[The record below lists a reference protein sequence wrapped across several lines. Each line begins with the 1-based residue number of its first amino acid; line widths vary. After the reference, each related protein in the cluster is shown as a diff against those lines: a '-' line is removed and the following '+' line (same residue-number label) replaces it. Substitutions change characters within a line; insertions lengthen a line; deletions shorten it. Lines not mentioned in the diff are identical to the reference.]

1 MNTKRKSRTTMLAL
15 FVVLFGLVDTLNT
28 QATTYVALR
37 IETSWGAFCQQK
49 ETFKASLLDFVNK
62 EIKIAIRASQIA
74 LLNSDAACSNVPQ
87 QSMKVLL
94 HVSVYTQGTSSG
106 TFDIDAVRKIA
117 LLLKNGATFGS
128 FKVQSAEM
136 GSSETAAASISTKMV
151 IIIIAAVLAVYMLG
165 YFCILATQS
174 DSYEHINVPKAHVVS
189 TVNKVYKGRGQAM
202 QVSKIN

>member
-1 MNTKRKSRTTMLAL
+1 MNTKRRSRTTMLAL

-49 ETFKASLLDFVNK
+49 EIFKAALSDFVNK
-62 EIKIAIRASQIA
+62 EIKIAIRANQIA

-128 FKVQSAEM
+128 FK
-136 GSSETAAASISTKMV
+136 
-151 IIIIAAVLAVYMLG
+151 
-165 YFCILATQS
+165 LATQS